1 MHYIWYLQCILGLY
15 PLLLT
20 VMFEITYKDF
30 YCVSKCDFLTSLLAK
45 TGKWL
50 ACDVGQMAS
59 SSQSRHF
66 LAMWGNST
74 SYISFT
80 SWTCITVSSM
90 FELYLHFK
98 ILFKR
103 IWQINKYNI
112 LMCSTWLQIFVFNCD
127 PEITRHRV
135 SSQVVLFQGSMFTSW
150 FLRAFLSPLFS
161 ILSEV
166 MLVWVQVK
174 WMAWV
179 VKNVLIFRAELFQ
192 HVSVLLWDVVQ
203 STVFWGIW

>member
-74 SYISFT
+74 SYISCT

-103 IWQINKYNI
+103 IWQINKCNI

-135 SSQVVLFQGSMFTSW
+135 SSQVVLFQGSNVHFLI
-150 FLRAFLSPLFS
+150 LRAFLSPLF
-161 ILSEV
+161 
-166 MLVWVQVK
+166 QVK

-179 VKNVLIFRAELFQ
+179 VKNVLIFRAKLFQ
-192 HVSVLLWDVVQ
+192 HVNVLPWDVVQ